1 MGGKIWAALFSHVPR
16 SCLPLL
22 NFHVL
27 CVYSLKYTIGKDYM
41 EYRGSVSVLLV
52 SALLPLTQA
61 DNSYTPLLFARV
73 DHTRS
78 K

>member
-1 MGGKIWAALFSHVPR
+1 MGGKIWTALFSHVPR

-41 EYRGSVSVLLV
+41 GIYGLGLCVACLCSY
-52 SALLPLTQA
+52 
-61 DNSYTPLLFARV
+61 SYTG
-73 DHTRS
+73 
-78 K
+78 